1 MKTGQ
6 MKLWNIER
14 SRKENRNMVGAA
26 QHRKNIRTHTKQ
38 FLSYMMLTYPL
49 QILQLIHQEVCKH
62 FLQISMMQIQK
73 H

>member
-26 QHRKNIRTHTKQ
+26 QHQKNIRTHTKQ